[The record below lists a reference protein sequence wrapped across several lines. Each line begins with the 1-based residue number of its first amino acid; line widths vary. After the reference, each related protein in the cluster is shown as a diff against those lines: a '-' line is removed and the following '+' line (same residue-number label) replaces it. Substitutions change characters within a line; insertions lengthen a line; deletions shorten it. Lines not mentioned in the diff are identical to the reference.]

1 MPSLDTLT
9 GGCGDSGL
17 AAKNADRLF
26 EGFTGSHGEHRLQDS
41 LRSYAQSSLCASGAN
56 FFAME
61 TLGEL
66 VRKWRMDSGLSMA
79 AMARRCGVKY
89 QNIQQLENGTEQPRY
104 LSELATAMGTSVDD
118 LLALRM
124 PPVLTDPA
132 AKPSPV
138 KRESQLSDRALKL
151 ARGFD
156 AINAANV
163 RASIYDSTM
172 LAIERALDLQDSPP
186 TQPDTMK
193 RHGQGR

>member
-1 MPSLDTLT
+1 
-9 GGCGDSGL
+9 
-17 AAKNADRLF
+17 
-26 EGFTGSHGEHRLQDS
+26 
-41 LRSYAQSSLCASGAN
+41 
-56 FFAME
+56 ME